1 MQFLT
6 TKQISGEIERVIR
19 EAQKFVILISPYIQI
34 SDTYLERL
42 QEAGSRKVK
51 IHIVFRKDQ
60 IEKINDD
67 VFSACSNLNLY
78 HFENLHSKCYLNESS
93 AIITSMNLYDYSE
106 RNNREMGIS
115 FYRNQYEKLYNEISD
130 ECNSI
135 IKSSNQYIL
144 QKHYKIDRKNKSTT
158 GLCIRCLVE
167 IEFNPERPLCNKCY
181 GEWSQYFNYDY
192 PERGCHSCGKPDA
205 VSMRRPLCYECYRE
219 LTLM

>member
-6 TKQISGEIERVIR
+6 TKQISGEVERVIR
-19 EAQKFVILISPYIQI
+19 EAQKFVVLISPYFQI

-42 QEAGSRKVK
+42 REAGSRNVK
-51 IHIVFRKDQ
+51 THIVFRKDQ
-60 IEKINDD
+60 INKINDD
-67 VFSACSNLNLY
+67 AFSTCSNLSLY
-78 HFENLHSKCYLNESS
+78 YFENLHSKCYLNESS
-93 AIITSMNLYDYSE
+93 AVLTSMNLYDYSE

-135 IKSSNQYIL
+135 IKSSNQYLL
-144 QKHYKIDRKNKSTT
+144 QKHYQKDNHNNLTT
-158 GLCIRCLVE
+158 GLCIRCLIE

-192 PERGCHSCGKPDA
+192 PEHGCHKCGRPED
-205 VSMRRPLCYECYRE
+205 VSMRKPLCYECYRE
-219 LTLM
+219 LT